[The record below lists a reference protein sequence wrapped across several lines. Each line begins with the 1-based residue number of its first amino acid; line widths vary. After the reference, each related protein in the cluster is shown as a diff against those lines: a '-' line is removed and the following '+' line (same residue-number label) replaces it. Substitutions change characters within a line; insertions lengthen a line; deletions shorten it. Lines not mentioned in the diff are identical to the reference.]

1 MSIFA
6 KSIIV
11 KSSKHKKLKSSNL
24 IVLYEK
30 NEFFSGQH
38 MRITADWL

>member
-6 KSIIV
+6 NPIIV
-11 KSSKHKKLKSSNL
+11 KSSKHKKLKSSIL

-30 NEFFSGQH
+30 NEFFSSQL